1 MTDNRSKFTEFFMGT
16 PAYNEDK
23 DYANFAS
30 LTAPLNMFFLICV
43 VLHTAYLI
51 VFSIYKVTPLVLFDI
66 VCVAL
71 YAAFVIILKYFKG
84 SWFPCT
90 LITIMELFLHQICC
104 VAFFGLDPG
113 FHFLLIPL
121 MFLSVFISN
130 KGEVVNLARGAIVF
144 VASVTF
150 ICLLVFFNDY
160 EPPILLPS
168 EISKGLLVVNCGLS
182 LFVSTIYAG
191 RVVNSIDSKRSKL
204 DESVD
209 EKIAAIERMQ
219 HQIIISFSNIIE
231 ARDGNTGKHVKR
243 TSEYVEAL
251 VKELARTGAYSDI
264 LTERYM
270 HDTIISAPLHDIG
283 KITVPDAILLKPGKL
298 TDEEFNAIK
307 NHTVNGK
314 KIIEESMSD
323 IEDEEFL
330 KIAKSVALYHHECWD
345 GSGYPYGVIGS
356 EIPLCARI
364 MTIADFFDALA
375 AKRVYKAAMPTEK
388 VFDII
393 KEQRGK
399 KFDPVVAD
407 AFLNIKDEINEI
419 AKANAD

>member
-130 KGEVVNLARGAIVF
+130 KGEVVNLARG
-144 VASVTF
+144 
-150 ICLLVFFNDY
+150 
-160 EPPILLPS
+160 PILLPP
-168 EISKGLLVVNCGLS
+168 EISKGLLIVNCGLS

-307 NHTVNGK
+307 N
-314 KIIEESMSD
+314 
-323 IEDEEFL
+323 
-330 KIAKSVALYHHECWD
+330 
-345 GSGYPYGVIGS
+345 
-356 EIPLCARI
+356 
-364 MTIADFFDALA
+364 
-375 AKRVYKAAMPTEK
+375 
-388 VFDII
+388 
-393 KEQRGK
+393 
-399 KFDPVVAD
+399 
-407 AFLNIKDEINEI
+407 
-419 AKANAD
+419 